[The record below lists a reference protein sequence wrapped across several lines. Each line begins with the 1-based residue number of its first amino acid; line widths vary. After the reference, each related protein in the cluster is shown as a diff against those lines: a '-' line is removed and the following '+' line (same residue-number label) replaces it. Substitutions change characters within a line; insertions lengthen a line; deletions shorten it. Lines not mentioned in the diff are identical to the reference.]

1 MISFVILAD
10 LFLIIIF
17 ESYKGVLRRG
27 HYQELHSVIRQ
38 MILLELASGLYLFTV
53 SDGHSFSR
61 TVLYLMGVF
70 YVFLSYGTR
79 IAWKKHLIHKMA
91 EGGEHSLYIVTNYDQ
106 AAKVIQNVKEHNY
119 NRYNIN
125 GLIIVDK
132 NAVGRKI
139 SGIPVVAELENA
151 ASYIC
156 QQWVDEVFVNIDE
169 SYSYPDELI
178 QELLEMGMVVHV
190 NLAKVKSTSGQKQ
203 FVETVGG
210 YTVLTTT
217 MNYATDRQAFA
228 KRALDILGGLV
239 GCFLTG
245 IIFIF
250 VAPAI
255 YISSPGPIFFSQT
268 RIGQNGKPFKMYK
281 FRSMYMDAEERK
293 AELMAQNKMSDGRMF
308 KLDFDP
314 RVIGNKILPDG
325 SRKTGIGEF
334 IRKTSLDEFPQFW
347 NVLNGTMS
355 LVGTRPILQDE
366 LLKYELHHRARIA
379 IKPGITGMWQVSGR
393 SDITDFEEVVRLD
406 TEFEKMGYDY
416 DFEAAYYKK
425 ADKIVTISQ
434 ACVDSFARVYPEL
447 RNKVV
452 VLENI
457 SSANDIFEKAKEVPE
472 TDAFFNFEG
481 RRIVSVGRLSEQKNF
496 QLAVQAAQKLK
507 SYGVNFIWYIFL
519 SEKKWILYV
528 TQRCCL
534 LPNNGNQ
541 CLLQEV
547 SRGTMSFV
555 ICQIPSWKCTKM
567 PFNMEKNIICRYT

>member
-1 MISFVILAD
+1 MYRKKSRGWYKHKDFILIDLICLFLSLLIAHLIRNGSVQSLFRAGIYRNMISFVILAD

-53 SDGHSFSR
+53 SDGHNFSR

-132 NAVGRKI
+132 NVVGRKI

-203 FVETVGG
+203 FVKTVGG

-347 NVLNGTMS
+347 NVLNGDSGIIGTTKKNLDFTRVS
-355 LVGTRPILQDE
+355 L
-366 LLKYELHHRARIA
+366 A
-379 IKPGITGMWQVSGR
+379 
-393 SDITDFEEVVRLD
+393 
-406 TEFEKMGYDY
+406 
-416 DFEAAYYKK
+416 
-425 ADKIVTISQ
+425 
-434 ACVDSFARVYPEL
+434 
-447 RNKVV
+447 
-452 VLENI
+452 
-457 SSANDIFEKAKEVPE
+457 
-472 TDAFFNFEG
+472 
-481 RRIVSVGRLSEQKNF
+481 
-496 QLAVQAAQKLK
+496 
-507 SYGVNFIWYIFL
+507 
-519 SEKKWILYV
+519 
-528 TQRCCL
+528 
-534 LPNNGNQ
+534 
-541 CLLQEV
+541 
-547 SRGTMSFV
+547 
-555 ICQIPSWKCTKM
+555 
-567 PFNMEKNIICRYT
+567 

>member
-1 MISFVILAD
+1 MYRKKSRGWYKHKDFILIDLICLFLSLLIAHLIRNGSVQSLFRAGIYRNMISFVILAD

-53 SDGHSFSR
+53 SDGHNFSR

-132 NAVGRKI
+132 NVVGRKI

-245 IIFIF
+245 IIFLF

-355 LVGTRPILQDE
+355 LVGVRDIIGTTRENSSI
-366 LLKYELHHRARIA
+366 YA
-379 IKPGITGMWQVSGR
+379 
-393 SDITDFEEVVRLD
+393 
-406 TEFEKMGYDY
+406 
-416 DFEAAYYKK
+416 
-425 ADKIVTISQ
+425 
-434 ACVDSFARVYPEL
+434 ACVA
-447 RNKVV
+447 
-452 VLENI
+452 
-457 SSANDIFEKAKEVPE
+457 
-472 TDAFFNFEG
+472 
-481 RRIVSVGRLSEQKNF
+481 
-496 QLAVQAAQKLK
+496 
-507 SYGVNFIWYIFL
+507 
-519 SEKKWILYV
+519 
-528 TQRCCL
+528 
-534 LPNNGNQ
+534 
-541 CLLQEV
+541 
-547 SRGTMSFV
+547 
-555 ICQIPSWKCTKM
+555 
-567 PFNMEKNIICRYT
+567 

>member
-1 MISFVILAD
+1 MYRKKSRGWYKHKDFILIDLICLFLSLLIAHLIRNGSVQSLFRAGIYRNMISFVILAD

-393 SDITDFEEVVRLD
+393 SDIPVSLKCGDTGVIYRLSFLSIRQRLSRWRLIRSRNTIVERTEEIPSA
-406 TEFEKMGYDY
+406 TGS
-416 DFEAAYYKK
+416 AKK
-425 ADKIVTISQ
+425 A
-434 ACVDSFARVYPEL
+434 AFAP
-447 RNKVV
+447 K
-452 VLENI
+452 
-457 SSANDIFEKAKEVPE
+457 K
-472 TDAFFNFEG
+472 EG
-481 RRIVSVGRLSEQKNF
+481 RTAALITKRDFLVTESASPVFGHSRAVSPSTKTYWKLS
-496 QLAVQAAQKLK
+496 
-507 SYGVNFIWYIFL
+507 G
-519 SEKKWILYV
+519 
-528 TQRCCL
+528 
-534 LPNNGNQ
+534 
-541 CLLQEV
+541 
-547 SRGTMSFV
+547 M
-555 ICQIPSWKCTKM
+555 
-567 PFNMEKNIICRYT
+567 IISV

>member
-1 MISFVILAD
+1 MYRKKSRGWYKHKDFILIDLICLFLSLLIAHLIRNGSVQSLFRAGIYRNMISFVILAD

-406 TEFEKMGYDY
+406 TEYISNWNFGL
-416 DFEAAYYKK
+416 DFLCLRYTAGAILLT
-425 ADKIVTISQ
+425 DIS
-434 ACVDSFARVYPEL
+434 VEL
-447 RNKVV
+447 VIAEFLLEGGIIHKVV
-452 VLENI
+452 GRDTK
-457 SSANDIFEKAKEVPE
+457 SSSNLLDCVHAWFAFAGFDIADGTIRHGCSSGEFGHAH
-472 TDAFFNFEG
+472 TLCGSQSFDLFA
-481 RRIVSVGRLSEQKNF
+481 VGRIRCKCSGCLSPD
-496 QLAVQAAQKLK
+496 
-507 SYGVNFIWYIFL
+507 
-519 SEKKWILYV
+519 ILCV
-528 TQRCCL
+528 
-534 LPNNGNQ
+534 
-541 CLLQEV
+541 
-547 SRGTMSFV
+547 
-555 ICQIPSWKCTKM
+555 
-567 PFNMEKNIICRYT
+567 